1 MPVLRQ
7 VRERFERERPLEGL
21 RVGACLHVTAET
33 AILARTLVA
42 GGAEVALCASNP
54 LSTQDEVAA
63 LVDRH
68 GVEVFAI
75 QGENPETYYRHI
87 EAVCD
92 KRPQVTLDDGADL
105 ISVLHGNRTDQ
116 LPDILGGTENTTT
129 GVLRVRALQAQGK
142 LAFPVV
148 AVNEAATNRLLD
160 NVHGT
165 GQSALDG
172 ILRATNVLLAGRR
185 LVVIGFG
192 ACGRGVALRAKGA
205 GAKVIVCEVDPL
217 RALEA
222 AMEGYEVMPA
232 AEAAAVG
239 DVFVTVTGNRHV
251 LGTEHFAAMG
261 DGAIVCNAGHFDVEI
276 DKPALAA
283 LSESTRTVRPNVRG
297 AHARGRPPHQ
307 PAGGR
312 PRGEPRRRRGPSR
325 RGDGHGLLRPRAVGG
340 AHRPLGGLAREA
352 RAPAARGDRRR
363 DRTSEAGIP
372 RHADRRADGRAAAVS
387 AFVGAGHV
395 GMAQAHVEALREI
408 YEDWARGE
416 WGQAY
421 AVYSED
427 FEWGWSPEFPDIA
440 GVYRDVETPNCAPAH
455 LAQSLGALVLRGGG
469 VPRERGHRGGARPLS
484 RAGQGKRRGGG
495 RARRPCV
502 ADARR

>member
-1 MPVLRQ
+1 MATVKRSSEVADLGLTDAGQARIEWADEQMPVLRQ

-63 LVDRH
+63 ALVDRH

-105 ISVLHGNRTDQ
+105 ISVLHGSRTDQ

-148 AVNEAATNRLLD
+148 AVNESATNRLLD
-160 NVHGT
+160 NEHGT

-251 LGTEHFAAMG
+251 LGTEHFAAMS

-283 LSESTRTVRPNVRG
+283 LSESTRTVRPNVEE
-297 AHARGRPPHQ
+297 HT
-307 PAGGR
+307 
-312 PRGEPRRRRGPSR
+312 
-325 RGDGHGLLRPRAVGG
+325 L
-340 AHRPLGGLAREA
+340 
-352 RAPAARGDRRR
+352 
-363 DRTSEAGIP
+363 
-372 RHADRRADGRAAAVS
+372 ADGRRINLLAEGRVVNLAAAEGHPAAVMDMGFS
-387 AFVGAGHV
+387 AHALS
-395 GMAQAHVEALREI
+395 VEHIARSEGSLEKLVHPLPEAIDAEI
-408 YEDWARGE
+408 ARLKLE
-416 WGQAY
+416 
-421 AVYSED
+421 
-427 FEWGWSPEFPDIA
+427 
-440 GVYRDVETPNCAPAH
+440 
-455 LAQSLGALVLRGGG
+455 SLGMRIDALTEEQVEYLHSW
-469 VPRERGHRGGARPLS
+469 E
-484 RAGQGKRRGGG
+484 QGT
-495 RARRPCV
+495 
-502 ADARR
+502 